1 MKRKKIFILI
11 PSLSVGGAER
21 VLVNLLKKIDVSRFD
36 ITLCLLA
43 KCGVYFDEIPS
54 EIRLKYVLKLNFMA
68 RCFTY
73 LKLHIGINFPI
84 RWCMKLTVKE
94 CYDVGISF
102 SDGTLTDNILFV
114 ANKFKKK
121 IAWVH
126 SCYITQQLFT
136 PARVRELKYTRY
148 NKLDHIVFVSKKSE
162 LEFRE
167 LFGTAVEHS
176 VIYNLFDNEAIK
188 QKCKQS
194 LDVKINGD
202 VVNIIAVGR
211 MVAVKQYDKLIEAAH
226 ILAKR
231 GVKFKMRL
239 VGDGEL
245 REELQTQV
253 KKMDLE
259 KYVDFIGF
267 KSNPYP
273 YIKHSDILVIS
284 SQSEAFP
291 TVMIEAM
298 SLETA
303 VVATKCTGCIEI
315 SDEGKYALLT
325 EKNAESI
332 ADGLEKIAIDD
343 TLRHSLIECSKRR
356 VFDYDEQTS
365 LNKIYQLWEV

>member
-73 LKLHIGINFPI
+73 LQLHIGINFPI

-176 VIYNLFDNEAIK
+176 VIYNLFDNEAI
-188 QKCKQS
+188 
-194 LDVKINGD
+194 
-202 VVNIIAVGR
+202 
-211 MVAVKQYDKLIEAAH
+211 KQYDKLIEAAH

>member
-1 MKRKKIFILI
+1 
-11 PSLSVGGAER
+11 
-21 VLVNLLKKIDVSRFD
+21 
-36 ITLCLLA
+36 
-43 KCGVYFDEIPS
+43 
-54 EIRLKYVLKLNFMA
+54 
-68 RCFTY
+68 
-73 LKLHIGINFPI
+73 
-84 RWCMKLTVKE
+84 
-94 CYDVGISF
+94 
-102 SDGTLTDNILFV
+102 
-114 ANKFKKK
+114 
-121 IAWVH
+121 
-126 SCYITQQLFT
+126 
-136 PARVRELKYTRY
+136 
-148 NKLDHIVFVSKKSE
+148 
-162 LEFRE
+162 
-167 LFGTAVEHS
+167 
-176 VIYNLFDNEAIK
+176 
-188 QKCKQS
+188 
-194 LDVKINGD
+194 
-202 VVNIIAVGR
+202 
-211 MVAVKQYDKLIEAAH
+211 
-226 ILAKR
+226 
-231 GVKFKMRL
+231 MRL